1 MGYNVYQD
9 NELIAEEI
17 EEKEYTVEG
26 LTPNTEY
33 SFSVSEVI
41 GDKESEKSEAVTVT
55 TLPIEVVSRET
66 LEMAIENAD
75 VGDTIKLAGGFTL
88 EKDVAINKDITIDG
102 NNHTITVDIPE
113 SEVQDSG
120 FRVTE
125 GKLNV
130 KNINVELSEGAN
142 RAFLLH
148 TTAGSFNLKD
158 SSIVGNDTSAGGNK
172 GVSSSTDKGVITIDN
187 VVLSGLRTGVYRHG
201 DSELSINNS
210 TFDGNYIG
218 MTIEGNTVP
227 TLTNNTFEDNGG
239 DISASYDSEIRE
251 EIAEEAESA
260 DNNNAFDGGK
270 PKYNWSVTGVSL
282 SPKTSTADAGTGGSR
297 DLTATVEPEHAL
309 DKGVTFSTEDVEGLS
324 VSSSGL
330 LEWTADTPAG
340 TYETTVTTD
349 DGGFTDTHVLTL
361 TELEPEPE
369 PEPEEPED

>member
-1 MGYNVYQD
+1 
-9 NELIAEEI
+9 
-17 EEKEYTVEG
+17 
-26 LTPNTEY
+26 TEY

-113 SEVQDSG
+113 GEVQDSG

-125 GKLNV
+125 GELNV

-148 TTAGSFNLKD
+148 TTAGSFSLKD

-210 TFDGNYIG
+210 TFDGNFIG
-218 MTIEGNTVP
+218 MTIAGNTVP
-227 TLTNNTFEDNGG
+227 TLTNNTFEDNEG

-251 EIAEEAESA
+251 ENAEEAENA
-260 DNNNAFDGGK
+260 DNNNTFDGDK
-270 PKYNWSVTGVSL
+270 PIYNWDVTGVSL

-297 DLTATVEPEHAL
+297 DLTATDEPEHAL
-309 DKGVTFSTEDVEGLS
+309 DKSVTFSTEDVEGLS
-324 VSSSGL
+324 
-330 LEWTADTPAG
+330 
-340 TYETTVTTD
+340 
-349 DGGFTDTHVLTL
+349 
-361 TELEPEPE
+361 
-369 PEPEEPED
+369 

>member
-1 MGYNVYQD
+1 MAYNIYQNDEKIATTD
-9 NELIAEEI
+9 N
-17 EEKEYTVEG
+17 KEYTVTG
-26 LTPNTEY
+26 LEPNTEY

-113 SEVQDSG
+113 GEVQDSG

-125 GKLNV
+125 GELNV

-148 TTAGSFNLKD
+148 TTAGSFSLKD

-210 TFDGNYIG
+210 TFDGNFIG
-218 MTIEGNTVP
+218 MTIAGNTVP
-227 TLTNNTFEDNGG
+227 TLTNNT
-239 DISASYDSEIRE
+239 
-251 EIAEEAESA
+251 
-260 DNNNAFDGGK
+260 
-270 PKYNWSVTGVSL
+270 
-282 SPKTSTADAGTGGSR
+282 
-297 DLTATVEPEHAL
+297 
-309 DKGVTFSTEDVEGLS
+309 
-324 VSSSGL
+324 
-330 LEWTADTPAG
+330 
-340 TYETTVTTD
+340 
-349 DGGFTDTHVLTL
+349 
-361 TELEPEPE
+361 
-369 PEPEEPED
+369 